1 MPIIIPTA
9 AEIDRMNVR
18 QREALTARIP
28 QIRDL
33 IADTI
38 TRLERSQRMFPNVAD
53 LQAARLRHSDPT
65 REGQQAR
72 HLLASM
78 PADPD
83 ARQHVIDLIVAIG
96 GTTRPQERAERS
108 TGVGPRQPGG
118 LTPATLPVGET
129 Q

>member
-9 AEIDRMNVR
+9 AEIDRMSLT
-18 QREALTARIP
+18 QRRALIARIP

-33 IADTI
+33 LADTI

-53 LQAARLRHSDPT
+53 LRAARLRHFDPT
-65 REGQQAR
+65 REVEQAR

-83 ARQHVIDLIVAIG
+83 TRQHVIDLIVAM
-96 GTTRPQERAERS
+96 A
-108 TGVGPRQPGG
+108 
-118 LTPATLPVGET
+118 
-129 Q
+129 

>member
-1 MPIIIPTA
+1 MPIVIPTA

-33 IADTI
+33 LADTI
-38 TRLERSQRMFPNVAD
+38 TRLERSQRMFPNVDD
-53 LQAARLRHSDPT
+53 LRAARLRHFDPAVEVE
-65 REGQQAR
+65 RAR

-83 ARQHVIDLIVAIG
+83 VEWHR
-96 GTTRPQERAERS
+96 
-108 TGVGPRQPGG
+108 
-118 LTPATLPVGET
+118 TLLQT
-129 Q
+129 ALQ

>member
-33 IADTI
+33 LADTI

-53 LQAARLRHSDPT
+53 LRAARLRHFDPAG
-65 REGQQAR
+65 EVEQAR
-72 HLLASM
+72 HLLAAM

-83 ARQHVIDLIVAIG
+83 TRQHIRDLIKAI
-96 GTTRPQERAERS
+96 A
-108 TGVGPRQPGG
+108 
-118 LTPATLPVGET
+118 
-129 Q
+129 